1 MKFVATRSNYDVN
14 DRQTV
19 SWSSRFTTDQLRR
32 KTTVSRAHDVP
43 WTAALVKILFQQRP
57 RGFTRRLLSG
67 SRLVSSPWRAVH
79 ARCHERGVIFNWASI
94 APLQG
99 LNLER
104 ETRKICY
111 ADVRRRGFVCWAVRR
126 SSMWNLYRCL
136 LMPGDFSLVCF
147 VAGEILTS

>member
-1 MKFVATRSNYDVN
+1 MKKVRLPSNSWQRVPITDVN

-19 SWSSRFTTDQLRR
+19 LWSSRFTANQLRW
-32 KTTVSRAHDVP
+32 KTPVSRAYDHGQPPLWKYCFNSGHEALRDGYYP
-43 WTAALVKILFQQRP
+43 GAASF
-57 RGFTRRLLSG
+57 RRSD
-67 SRLVSSPWRAVH
+67 AVH
-79 ARCHERGVIFNWASI
+79 ARCHEHRVIFNWASI

-111 ADVRRRGFVCWAVRR
+111 ADVRRRGLVCWAVRR

-136 LMPGDFSLVCF
+136 LMPGEFCLF
-147 VAGEILTS
+147 VL